1 MKGGAFLYEK
11 TLAKDVFVPE
21 DFNEEQIMIKEMI
34 IDFINQE
41 VYPHLEKIDSMSD
54 KSLMP
59 SLLKKSAA
67 LGMLGVNISEE
78 YGGMDL
84 DVVTTLIFGEATH
97 GHSFAT
103 AIGAHTSIGSL
114 PIVYY
119 GNETQS

>member
-1 MKGGAFLYEK
+1 MKGGAFLYQK
-11 TLAKDVFVPE
+11 SLVNDVFVPE

-34 IDFINQE
+34 IDFVNQE
-41 VYPHLEKIDSMSD
+41 VYPHLEKIDSMTD

-59 SLLKKSAA
+59 SLLKKSAE
-67 LGMLGVNISEE
+67 LGMLGVNISEQ
-78 YGGMDL
+78 YGGIDL
-84 DVVTTLIFGEATH
+84 DVVTTLIFGEATAY

-119 GNETQS
+119 